1 MEVEL
6 ESVCLKTLLLFYYQK
21 TNARNWIRK
30 SANATHRWWKAT
42 SRKTFVCLSHRK
54 KIFKR
59 LCCKLKGVVCIYGN
73 ATLTE
78 KVILSQIKNKN
89 ARPMILS
96 ITKRS
101 LV

>member
-1 MEVEL
+1 MP
-6 ESVCLKTLLLFYYQK
+6 KTLLLFYYQK

-54 KIFKR
+54 TIFKR
-59 LCCKLKGVVCIYGN
+59 LCCKLKGVVCVYGD

-78 KVILSQIKNKN
+78 KIILSQFKNKN